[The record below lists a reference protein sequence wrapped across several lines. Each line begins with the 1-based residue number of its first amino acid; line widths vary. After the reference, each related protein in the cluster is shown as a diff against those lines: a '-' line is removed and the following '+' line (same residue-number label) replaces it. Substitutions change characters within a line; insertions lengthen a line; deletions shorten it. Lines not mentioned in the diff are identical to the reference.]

1 MVTYRF
7 YLVSI
12 VAFFLALA
20 VGVVVGSVLD
30 EGISRSLKDRLESV
44 QGNLD
49 STVAAIDQ
57 KNDEIT
63 DLSSYAEASAPF
75 AVSDSVVGTTT
86 LVVAEPGLATGPV
99 EDLVLRLRQGGSH
112 VEGIVWL
119 DPRWDLADADDR
131 SRVAELLG
139 TTETSADKL
148 RAEVWARVLGPG
160 APGAPGTTASTTA
173 PTPPPTTAAAGTG
186 GAAAGEPVALFA
198 SPLLTSLEDAGL
210 VRLVRLDGDDGA
222 GGAALQAV
230 AVTGT
235 ESTLAPPGSAAVAVA
250 EEAAANGLPAVL
262 AEQFVKSSRK
272 GAPARGDLVGAARDD
287 STARFST
294 VDDLDLVA
302 GRVAAVLALA
312 DLRNG
317 VVGQYGYGPDAEGV
331 LPRWLGP

>member
-1 MVTYRF
+1 MVTFRF

-119 DPRWDLADADDR
+119 DSRWDLANADDR
-131 SRVAELLG
+131 SRVAQLLG

-160 APGAPGTTASTTA
+160 APGAPGTTDSTAA
-173 PTPPPTTAAAGTG
+173 PTPPPTTAAGTG

-210 VRLVRLDGDDGA
+210 VRLVRLDGDNGA

-235 ESTLAPPGSAAVAVA
+235 ESTLAPPGSGAVAVV
-250 EEAAANGLPAVL
+250 EAAAGSGLPAVL
-262 AEQFVKSSRK
+262 AEQYVKSSRQ
-272 GAPARGDLVGAARDD
+272 GAPARGDLVGAARAG